1 MKKTLRELRKGNYFK
16 ELSRLSVSRIHN
28 TMHRIAYALGSNFFK
43 ISFCSSFFTDKRT
56 LVASLSSLNLLFSQA
71 TFVREEVVTKALR
84 TSKQQAWNVN
94 SLILLLSSIVSPYD
108 LVFFFYARSHL
119 RARCTLNFKTKSASV
134 NVQMNYYKPLD

>member
-16 ELSRLSVSRIHN
+16 ELSRLSMSRIHN
-28 TMHRIAYALGSNFFK
+28 TMHRIAYAFRTL

-108 LVFFFYARSHL
+108 PVFFYARSHL
-119 RARCTLNFKTKSASV
+119 RS
-134 NVQMNYYKPLD
+134 QMYVEFQNKKRLCECPDELL

>member
-1 MKKTLRELRKGNYFK
+1 MKKTLRELRKGNYFR
-16 ELSRLSVSRIHN
+16 ELSRLSMSRIHN
-28 TMHRIAYALGSNFFK
+28 TMHRIAYALKSNFFL

-84 TSKQQAWNVN
+84 TSKQQAWNVT

-108 LVFFFYARSHL
+108 PVFFFFFARSHL
-119 RARCTLNFKTKSASV
+119 RS
-134 NVQMNYYKPLD
+134 QMYVEFQNKKRFCECPDELL

>member
-16 ELSRLSVSRIHN
+16 ELSRLSMSSSHN
-28 TMHRIAYALGSNFFK
+28 TMHRIVYALRSNFFL
-43 ISFCSSFFTDKRT
+43 ISFCSSFVTDKRT

-108 LVFFFYARSHL
+108 PVFFFYARSH
-119 RARCTLNFKTKSASV
+119 RRS
-134 NVQMNYYKPLD
+134 QMYVEFQNKKRLCECPDELL

>member
-16 ELSRLSVSRIHN
+16 DLSRLSVSRIHN
-28 TMHRIAYALGSNFFK
+28 TMHRIAYALRSNFFK

-108 LVFFFYARSHL
+108 PVFFFTREVICV
-119 RARCTLNFKTKSASV
+119 ARCMLNFKTKSASV